1 MLVLAPWWAAMPA
14 CALTPSCEPCEG
26 CYLSWI
32 STDLLLLSLQANE
45 SKSQRGMLR
54 LKAEANAA
62 AAADAKVVPATV

>member
-1 MLVLAPWWAAMPA
+1 MGRHACMPF
-14 CALTPSCEPCEG
+14 CSILRALQDVGSQLDIAE
-26 CYLSWI
+26 LS
-32 STDLLLLSLQANE
+32 SLSQANE